1 MTFLLVQTFLL
12 LLGAFL
18 LGASLAC
25 LLRRAFSGRSEDEE
39 VSVPAASPGLTQVAV
54 PAAVAAA
61 PLATDRFGR
70 ALAGGQGPNVP
81 PVFQAPNTGPVVEVQ
96 PLPPRPA
103 AVEPPPAVV
112 AAPPPAV
119 VAAPPPAAVVAAR
132 PAPPAPAAVEPAP
145 APVQVAPQPAPP
157 PPPAPPAPVVAVEP
171 APAPVAP
178 VQAAPQPEPP
188 LPAEEV
194 SHDNAFK
201 PVAGRSYTEIAV
213 AVAAAAAA
221 AAAAKAEA
229 DAEEAERLAQAEPEE
244 ADASEED
251 DADLAAFEPAAEPV
265 ASAIPSD
272 EPGDDLT
279 RIRSIDAALKDRL
292 YGYGVRTFA
301 AMSAWTPDDVR
312 VVSQSLGLQG
322 RIEQENWIEQ
332 ANVLATGWTAN
343 SSWPRVETAVAV
355 PVDGE
360 RLHRIIGIDPKSEQ
374 LLFDNGV
381 TRLSHIAA
389 WSEEDGAFYEELL
402 GIDAGR
408 IVREGWIAQ
417 ARFLTR
423 AEDTLADDGAS
434 LGELPP
440 EEEAPAALADEHAG
454 SATKTS
460 IISIEPKSSAEE
472 AAAPRDGLTGLR
484 SVKSEA
490 FRASPAATGT
500 GEVNDLKRI
509 RGIGVLIEKKLNS
522 LGITG
527 YEQVANWTG
536 ADIDRISQLLDF
548 KGRIERE
555 NWIEQARILAS
566 GGQTEFSRRV
576 DRGEA

>member
-54 PAAVAAA
+54 PTAVAAA

-112 AAPPPAV
+112 AAP
-119 VAAPPPAAVVAAR
+119 

-221 AAAAKAEA
+221 AAAAKAKA

-265 ASAIPSD
+265 ASAIASD

-279 RIRSIDAALKDRL
+279 RIRSVDAALKDRL

-408 IVREGWIAQ
+408 IAREGWIAQ

-440 EEEAPAALADEHAG
+440 EEEAPAALADEHVG

-460 IISIEPKSSAEE
+460 IISIVPKSSIEPKSSAEE
-472 AAAPRDGLTGLR
+472 TAAPRDGLTGLR